1 MKTGIIVVSN
11 REVVDGPLKFGEQ
24 YNAISQDNLRVATAA
39 RSGDDWT
46 IDLLPESQEN
56 EKPGSE
62 KLFEEML
69 SLTRSGGIVPQWV
82 VFVHGFNTS
91 FPDSL
96 KHAETLRALYGVN
109 VLLFSWPSNP
119 GPDFLVKKLVEYQKA
134 RVNALRSGSAFDRL
148 LEKLGRY
155 VRLHVAPDC
164 PVRFNL
170 ITYSQ
175 GNYLLE
181 SYIRLPIYGQ
191 GETELFDNLVL
202 CSADVDAKTHK
213 EWVSSTSV
221 KRKIYAT
228 INENDKVLSMS
239 NKVNPTRLGQT
250 TKNLDAIGV
259 VYMDFTDGEGVND
272 THRMFDFS
280 AHRNE
285 TIRLF
290 FNDVLNSRSGERIEG
305 ITYNDF
311 TGAYEVDNR

>member
-1 MKTGIIVVSN
+1 VETRIIVVSN

-24 YNAISQDNLRVATAA
+24 YNAISQDNLRVAMAA
-39 RSGDDWT
+39 RSAQGWT
-46 IDLLPESQEN
+46 IDLLPESRQ
-56 EKPGSE
+56 KDKTSSE
-62 KLFEEML
+62 TLFEEMV
-69 SLTRSGGIVPQWV
+69 SLTRKGDIVPQWV

-96 KHAETLRALYGVN
+96 EHAETLRELYGVN

-119 GPDFLVKKLVEYQKA
+119 GPDFLVKKMAEYQKA
-134 RVNALRSGSAFDRL
+134 RVNAVRSGSAFDRL

-221 KRKIYAT
+221 KRKIYVT
-228 INENDKVLSMS
+228 INENDKVLSIS

-259 VYMDFTDGEGVND
+259 VYMDFTDGKGVNG
-272 THRMFDFS
+272 THRMFDLS
-280 AHRNE
+280 EHKNK
-285 TIRLF
+285 TISLF
-290 FNDVLNSRSGERIEG
+290 FNEVLNSRSGERIKG
-305 ITYNDF
+305 ITYNEF
-311 TGAYEVDNR
+311 TRAYEVV